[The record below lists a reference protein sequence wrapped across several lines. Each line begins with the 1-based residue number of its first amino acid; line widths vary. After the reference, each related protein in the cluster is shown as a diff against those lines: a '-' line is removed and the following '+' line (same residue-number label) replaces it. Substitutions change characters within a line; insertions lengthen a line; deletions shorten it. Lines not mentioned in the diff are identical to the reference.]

1 MKKISKKKIIFCSV
15 IFLMLILITIIM
27 LIDKE
32 MVIDEAIYNFI
43 FNCRC
48 KFLDNYFTFVT
59 HFGDTL
65 FILGFVLLF
74 ALVCRNINGLFLLI
88 STGNSAILTLIFKQI
103 FLRTRPEHLRLIEQG
118 GYSFPSG
125 HAMVSVCV
133 YGYLLALALQIKN
146 KVLKY
151 IVVSLL
157 FILIV
162 SIGISR
168 IYVGVHYPTDVIA
181 GYLLGTIEVVLLM
194 DVLHI
199 YKTRGI

>member
-1 MKKISKKKIIFCSV
+1 
-15 IFLMLILITIIM
+15 
-27 LIDKE
+27 
-32 MVIDEAIYNFI
+32 
-43 FNCRC
+43 
-48 KFLDNYFTFVT
+48 
-59 HFGDTL
+59 
-65 FILGFVLLF
+65 
-74 ALVCRNINGLFLLI
+74 
-88 STGNSAILTLIFKQI
+88 
-103 FLRTRPEHLRLIEQG
+103 
-118 GYSFPSG
+118 
-125 HAMVSVCV
+125 MVSVCV

-151 IVVSLL
+151 VVVSLL

>member
-15 IFLMLILITIIM
+15 IFLMLILVTIIM
-27 LIDKE
+27 LIDKD
-32 MVIDEAIYNFI
+32 MIIDEAIYNFI

-48 KFLDNYFTFVT
+48 KFLDNYFTFVI

-133 YGYLLALALQIKN
+133 YGYLLVLALQIKN